1 MNRQLA
7 IQLMHEMQENVWDLT
22 DENAEIIRS
31 VLENPKQKLTLNHE
45 CSSGGAI
52 PYEDLSD
59 DFKKCIDG
67 IEDALNTSPRKTFKT
82 DSQLQ
87 RSLG

>member
-31 VLENPKQKLTLNHE
+31 VLENPKQKLTLNNSDRNH
-45 CSSGGAI
+45 GAI

-59 DFKKCIDG
+59 DFKKCIEG
-67 IEDALNTSPRKTFKT
+67 IEAALNKSDK
-82 DSQLQ
+82 
-87 RSLG
+87 

>member
-31 VLENPKQKLTLNHE
+31 VLENPKQKLTLNN
-45 CSSGGAI
+45 
-52 PYEDLSD
+52 SD
-59 DFKKCIDG
+59 K
-67 IEDALNTSPRKTFKT
+67 
-82 DSQLQ
+82 
-87 RSLG
+87 

>member
-7 IQLMHEMQENVWDLT
+7 IQLMHEMQVNIWDLT

-31 VLENPKQKLTLNHE
+31 VLKDPKQQLTLNRG
-45 CSSGGAI
+45 CSIGGAI
-52 PYEDLSD
+52 PYDDLSD

-67 IEDALNTSPRKTFKT
+67 IEAALNKSDK
-82 DSQLQ
+82 
-87 RSLG
+87 